1 MVNELPVW
9 QLRYDIDP
17 YVFGAPKKMKIE
29 IKIQIQIS
37 RVESRE
43 KESNDRRFFCL
54 SQSREVVTLVR
65 PPPKMD
71 HWKR

>member
-37 RVESRE
+37 RVE
-43 KESNDRRFFCL
+43 
-54 SQSREVVTLVR
+54 
-65 PPPKMD
+65 
-71 HWKR
+71 

>member
-37 RVESRE
+37 RVERGKRSQMTNDPFAYRNPE
-43 KESNDRRFFCL
+43 KS
-54 SQSREVVTLVR
+54 
-65 PPPKMD
+65 
-71 HWKR
+71 

>member
-29 IKIQIQIS
+29 IKYKYKFQEL
-37 RVESRE
+37 RVGKRSQMTDDPFAYRNPE
-43 KESNDRRFFCL
+43 KS
-54 SQSREVVTLVR
+54 
-65 PPPKMD
+65 
-71 HWKR
+71 